1 MGEAIMI
8 KDVKTP
14 NTTEMQ
20 AQITLMGE
28 KARQASRRFA
38 AMSTQ
43 AKNDCLLRMAD
54 EIENSRAEIIKAN
67 KIDLEHGESNGLSS
81 AMLDR
86 LKLNKERIKGMAD
99 GLRAVAQLDDPVGK
113 SLDNIVRPN
122 GLKIEKI
129 SVPIGVI
136 GIIYES
142 RPNVTVDA
150 AGLCF
155 KAGNAVILRGGSE
168 AINSNRILAHCL
180 NRAGVMAGLP
190 DGAVQLIPW
199 SDRQAVSMMVKL
211 DQYIDLIIP
220 RGGEGLIRAVVEQS
234 TIPVIK
240 HYKGVC
246 QLFIDAECDI
256 DMGVKVVENAKCQRP
271 GVCNA
276 IETLLIHRDIAANFL
291 PPFLASMEDNGVE
304 LRGDAEFVKLAAK
317 PNIKL
322 AVEDDYYA
330 EYLDL
335 ILAVRIVDSLDSAIE
350 HINKYGSGHSDGII
364 TTIPENARR
373 FLIEVDSATVYHN
386 ASTRFTDGGEFGMG
400 AEIGISTDKLHAR
413 GPMGLPELTTYK
425 YLVRGDGQIR

>member
-1 MGEAIMI
+1 MQ
-8 KDVKTP
+8 KDIQTP
-14 NTTEMQ
+14 DAAEMQ
-20 AQITLMGE
+20 AQITIMGE
-28 KARQASRRFA
+28 KARQAAHRFVS
-38 AMSTQ
+38 MTTQ
-43 AKNDCLLRMAD
+43 AKNNCLNLMAD
-54 EIENSRAEIIKAN
+54 EIDKSAEEIIAAN
-67 KIDLEHGESNGLSS
+67 AIDLANGRENGLSN
-81 AMLDR
+81 AMIDR
-86 LKLNKERIKGMAD
+86 LTLNQERVKGMSD
-99 GLRAVAQLDDPVGK
+99 GLREVARLDDPVGK
-113 SLDNIVRPN
+113 TLSNIVRPN

-199 SDRQAVSMMVKL
+199 ADRKAVSMMVKM
-211 DQYIDLIIP
+211 DAYIDLIIP
-220 RGGEGLIRAVVEQS
+220 RGGEGLIRAVVEQA

-246 QLFIDAECDI
+246 QLFIDAECD
-256 DMGVKVVENAKCQRP
+256 MEMALQVVENGKCQRP

-276 IETLLIHRDIAANFL
+276 VETVLIHRDVAAKFVPAFVAN
-291 PPFLASMEDNGVE
+291 MDDNGVE
-304 LRGDAEFVKLAAK
+304 LRGDATFVELAGK
-317 PNIKL
+317 DIKL

-330 EYLDL
+330 EFLDL
-335 ILAVRIVDSLDSAIE
+335 ILAVKIVDDLGSAIE

-364 TTIPENARR
+364 TEIPASAKR
-373 FLIEVDSATVYHN
+373 FLLEVDSSTVYHN